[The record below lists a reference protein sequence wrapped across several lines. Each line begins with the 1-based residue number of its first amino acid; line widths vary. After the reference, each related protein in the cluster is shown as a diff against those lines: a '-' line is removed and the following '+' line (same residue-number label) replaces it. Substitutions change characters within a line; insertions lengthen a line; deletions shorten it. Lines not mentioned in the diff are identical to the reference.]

1 MENIKFLDLIKK
13 SYDIINGDRKRFGI
27 LFGIG
32 TILSFLVVKDRI
44 NPIST
49 TVYLILTF
57 GFFIAISAVVI
68 RIVKEV
74 YENNEYLD
82 DNYLLRFLEKRF
94 ISALKVQLIHVM
106 FIILVLILSSIPI
119 AILIAFVGSALTRFM
134 PLFYTVAVG
143 IIAIPVIALNIM
155 IGNAV
160 QFNLLNENSIVDS
173 FKNSIFLGK
182 IDRRMSVIATLKLYI
197 AYYGIMFLAISIS
210 KWVSPISAIIISAD
224 FIMFS
229 IVSTLI
235 YYELIKGNEE
245 LFDENNKELWEE
257 N

>member
-1 MENIKFLDLIKK
+1 
-13 SYDIINGDRKRFGI
+13 
-27 LFGIG
+27 
-32 TILSFLVVKDRI
+32 
-44 NPIST
+44 
-49 TVYLILTF
+49 
-57 GFFIAISAVVI
+57 
-68 RIVKEV
+68 
-74 YENNEYLD
+74 
-82 DNYLLRFLEKRF
+82 
-94 ISALKVQLIHVM
+94 
-106 FIILVLILSSIPI
+106 
-119 AILIAFVGSALTRFM
+119 
-134 PLFYTVAVG
+134 
-143 IIAIPVIALNIM
+143 M

>member
-57 GFFIAISAVVI
+57 GFFIAISAIVI

-82 DNYLLRFLEKRF
+82 DNYLLRFLEKKF
-94 ISALKVQLIHVM
+94 ISVLKVQLIHVM

-134 PLFYTVAVG
+134 PLFYTVAVA
-143 IIAIPVIALNIM
+143 IIAIPVIFLNIVV
-155 IGNAV
+155 GNAV

-173 FKNSIFLGK
+173 FKNSIYLIPFTDMTKVEKLKKDK
-182 IDRRMSVIATLKLYI
+182 IKISYLYNKKE
-197 AYYGIMFLAISIS
+197 YSIKVFALEDS
-210 KWVSPISAIIISAD
+210 
-224 FIMFS
+224 MN
-229 IVSTLI
+229 TLI
-235 YYELIKGNEE
+235 QIIRKKTKIKIG
-245 LFDENNKELWEE
+245 
-257 N
+257 